1 MFLGNIY
8 ILVVYSMGYLS
19 KSIRLQVYRIV
30 SYAKLYI
37 LLQIWRGAAVEYKCS
52 DAITVTFNV
61 HPRNVFPGEEMED
74 NNGLEDNTVVQ

>member
-19 KSIRLQVYRIV
+19 KSVRLQGYRIV

-37 LLQIWRGAAVEYKCS
+37 LLQIWRGAAVE
-52 DAITVTFNV
+52 
-61 HPRNVFPGEEMED
+61 
-74 NNGLEDNTVVQ
+74 